1 MDPSTLDADAT
12 ARNPQQRNV
21 LVGGGVVMLHA
32 LFCTGGQKYIM
43 FLLNAVE
50 CVVGLSFVGC
60 IDGVSSAATLSRTM
74 YRVLPARTT
83 MDGLFM

>member
-1 MDPSTLDADAT
+1 
-12 ARNPQQRNV
+12 
-21 LVGGGVVMLHA
+21 MLHA